1 MKDQTGQTYRRYNL
15 ERLLKE
21 AEKGN
26 IKRGV
31 ISVANIG
38 NQIVVLKRSESR
50 SYFPCWYTASVFGN
64 VEYGESYENAV
75 LRELEEEL
83 GLTQSDVKEM
93 KSTGYVY
100 DAVTNFLLR
109 VFDVALHSKAEPR
122 NNCPE
127 EISLVRLCN
136 QRDLLVSAH
145 CLAKFFKLPNIIER
159 SFFQEVFRSRSE
171 FFDFLN
177 AEISKMQWIGLTPS
191 SVCAL
196 FLCYCRTASDEKNL
210 VKVDYEKHLS
220 YQKLAHFDME
230 GVKVVVAECAST
242 GASLLVVYPVPL
254 LELNKLCV
262 CRM

>member
-1 MKDQTGQTYRRYNL
+1 MNDQTGQTYRRHNL
-15 ERLLKE
+15 ERLLEE
-21 AEKGN
+21 AERGN

-64 VEYGESYENAV
+64 VEYGENYESAV
-75 LRELEEEL
+75 LRELGEEL

-100 DAVTNFLLR
+100 DVVTNFLLG
-109 VFDVALHSKAEPR
+109 VFDVALYSKAKPR

-136 QRDLLVSAH
+136 QRDLLVSGYY
-145 CLAKFFKLPNIIER
+145 LSEYLNLPDFIGE
-159 SFFQEVFRSRSE
+159 SFFRKAFRSRSE
-171 FFDFLN
+171 FSDFLDTG
-177 AEISKMQWIGLTPS
+177 ISKMQWIGLTPS

-196 FLCYCRTASDEKNL
+196 FLCYCCGTVDEKNL
-210 VKVDYEKHLS
+210 VEVNYDKYLS
-220 YQKLAHFDME
+220 YRKLAGFDIG
-230 GVKVVVAECAST
+230 GVRVVVAECRLT
-242 GASLLVVYPVPL
+242 GASLLIDL
-254 LELNKLCV
+254 S
-262 CRM
+262 